1 MATVSIAPSD
11 LPLEQLS
18 LYHASDPYLA
28 SVFVFYGPV
37 ATANATV
44 SSSRIQAHILTPAGF
59 QSYPRI
65 TVSPAAPLYAAVNHL
80 PRDKQGDEVCRGLA
94 VSMLKYFAELSDPA
108 KDCLQAIARA
118 GKPGVK
124 LPRLFDEMHA
134 AELANRMTKI
144 DQTADIVR
152 DIRGAFQERR
162 VPWVDIDVVLP
173 AGVIQ
178 PPPQPDNDDDIH
190 DGSVDLYDTPDL
202 QYGQYSALVRSLG
215 APMFLPTSRLKRAP
229 SQPTNVSKSKLFS
242 KSQKQALRLTMC
254 EVVDT
259 EERYVN
265 KLYTLVCNVAEE
277 YRLKAQARGA
287 SSTSPNE
294 SDLATLFPP
303 CLNQILEVNMGFLE
317 VIRHILEET
326 EKDAIDDITEDTQL
340 PSSVSQRSMS
350 KEERDAI
357 GAVAFANA
365 LLEWFPRFSQPYADY
380 MRAHTGFTQTLNSFM
395 RDKDS
400 SFSRRV
406 YETGEQ
412 KLRSLLMEPVQRL
425 PRYSLL
431 IDTMT
436 GSLPLV
442 HPAVRP
448 LLKARDVIKDICSLD
463 DSSSTSH
470 DQSFRRLKEL
480 VDGWPST
487 ILPTGRLITAVDF
500 NELSPPYHLDEPIAE
515 PSTGIMLIYKNCLV
529 LLSKAL
535 GSRATARGV
544 LADLDNAAT
553 TANATA
559 NPPVLTE
566 LRVVQ
571 VYDLHTIRC
580 MQSTCGRILFLAPTA
595 VKSRPDQNTTIDLL
609 ALEPISMYEGRA
621 SRIIEEI
628 VKAKIEGR
636 FSESERENG
645 KWSLRSPTGT
655 VGNLGILACVFE
667 EEAEEAKK
675 RASSSKIRVVFDTP
689 RVNCS
694 QTLSNSDVEVVV
706 SLSVAGEDQYRVDIE
721 SVVGNASSDIVTVD
735 SFVPVLSKRLLNV
748 LLPLHGPRNRTMTE
762 SIVHS
767 NFEILRY
774 LAGHILSQF
783 KVPRGFRPPSPSKLL
798 SSLLGGSQPKESNAA
813 SSKVPSSAT
822 LLGEFPKIP
831 PPRGNLSRS
840 NTLPSVFPGKDESPS
855 KISVVGAAPL
865 KGQESPFSV
874 LEQTFA
880 AYALALQS
888 RSGNIVGRSL
898 RGRDNVDRSSVN
910 ELYNILLEDPGRIQA
925 AAEVPV
931 DTLFVAF
938 ETFMANAWREHM
950 GPVLDPSS
958 LKLLQTQFD
967 NMFPRDFEENFRKFL
982 ADMSPQNRRALASL
996 IRLLAEL
1003 LDASGSDGDRGALT
1017 AAFAEVL
1024 TVEGDP
1030 MQHISLLDRLVD
1042 DFDNLFDEYIPGG
1055 ASLEGTLNCDQTKP
1069 VSHTAGSINSNASS
1083 FRKRFGFSLH
1093 RDNSKAENE
1102 SKVSSILRTLS
1113 KSKGSGDSEPG
1124 TPRGSLLRSKSID
1137 IDTGLSSLLRPGSRE
1152 RPGSALSQEHI
1163 RSQEHLRR
1171 PGSSQEKP
1179 PSLSSIRG
1187 ISTNGV
1193 VKVRRKRR
1201 SSLSDLRPGTASS
1214 DASVMS
1220 SSQGQRPAT
1229 PSSISNQPHS
1239 DAVTPAGQGRPQ
1251 TSQSGSTVRSTSPA
1265 KGSSPARLA
1274 SPSRRS
1280 PTRPVTP
1287 SRKENIDPKLP
1298 QTERASRKK
1307 GDTSVSPTQEP
1318 KRRSR
1323 ALSIPS
1329 RALSIPSSRAP
1340 GLKERPVQVNGS
1352 DGRRLQPTSSSQKTP
1367 KLRLQ
1372 SPQKLRDRL
1381 NSEKRAQTIAQL
1393 GLKDELDLIGE
1404 ELRGLRLTPSISKDD
1419 GQDLEPLEEP
1429 FSPPTA
1435 NAALVS
1441 RVHNLEM
1448 KFETLSGDFSGRTAA
1463 IEKDLESSLVV
1474 SEKRAK
1480 KLDELYREASAEN
1493 EALYDRFNSELSKIA
1508 KDVRAGNVDEAL
1520 KSQLSSALEEV
1531 GRLKKEN
1538 FRLKREVG
1546 GLRAQQAAVALLKA
1560 SE

>member
-1 MATVSIAPSD
+1 MATVSTAPSD

-18 LYHASDPYLA
+18 LYHASDPYL
-28 SVFVFYGPV
+28 SSIFIFYGPV

-80 PRDKQGDEVCRGLA
+80 PREKQGDEVSRGLA

-108 KDCLQAIARA
+108 KECLQTFARA
-118 GKPGVK
+118 GKPGLR
-124 LPRLFDEMHA
+124 LPKLFDEMHA
-134 AELANRMTKI
+134 AEIANRMTKI
-144 DQTADIVR
+144 EHTADIVR
-152 DIRGAFQERR
+152 DIRGAFQERK

-173 AGVIQ
+173 NGVIQ
-178 PPPQPDNDDDIH
+178 PPTQPDNDDDVH
-190 DGSVDLYDTPDL
+190 DGNADLYDVPDL
-202 QYGQYSALVRSLG
+202 HYGRYTALVRSLG

-229 SQPTNVSKSKLFS
+229 SQPTNLSKSRLFS
-242 KSQKQALRLTMC
+242 KGQKQALRLTMC

-265 KLYTLVCNVAEE
+265 KLYTLVCHVAEE
-277 YRLKAQARGA
+277 FRLKAQARGP

-303 CLNQILEVNMGFLE
+303 CLNEILEVNMGFLG
-317 VIRHILEET
+317 VIRQVLEET
-326 EKDAIDDITEDTQL
+326 EKEAIDDLTDDTEL
-340 PSSVSQRSMS
+340 PSSVSQRSFS
-350 KEERDAI
+350 REETDAI

-365 LLEWFPRFSQPYADY
+365 LLDWFPRFSQPYADY

-395 RDKDS
+395 RDKHS
-400 SFSRRV
+400 SFSKRV

-463 DSSSTSH
+463 DASSTNH

-500 NELSPPYHLDEPIAE
+500 NELTPPYHLDVPPTE
-515 PSTGIMLIYKNCLV
+515 PSAGIMLIYKNCLV
-529 LLSKAL
+529 LLSKPVGAKT
-535 GSRATARGV
+535 TARGL
-544 LADLDNAAT
+544 LADLDNAAAAT
-553 TANATA
+553 NTAPNSPASS
-559 NPPVLTE
+559 E

-571 VYDLHTIRC
+571 VYDLHTVRC
-580 MQSTCGRILFLAPTA
+580 TQSTCGRILFLAPASAT
-595 VKSRPDQNTTIDLL
+595 SRPDQNTTVDLL
-609 ALEPISMYEGRA
+609 ALEPVSMYEGRS

-628 VKAKIEGR
+628 AKAKIEGR
-636 FSESERENG
+636 FSESERESG

-667 EEAEEAKK
+667 EAPEEAAQ
-675 RASSSKIRVVFDTP
+675 RANLSKIRVIFDTS
-689 RVNCS
+689 RADCS
-694 QTLSNSDVEVVV
+694 QKLKESDLEVIVSV
-706 SLSVAGEDQYRVDIE
+706 SLANEDQYRVDVD
-721 SVVGNASSDIVTVD
+721 SVVGTASSDMVTVD

-767 NFEILRY
+767 NFDILRY
-774 LAGHILSQF
+774 LAGHLMAQF

-798 SSLLGGSQPKESNAA
+798 SSLLGGSQSKESNA
-813 SSKVPSSAT
+813 PSAKAPTSAT
-822 LLGEFPKIP
+822 LLGEYPKMP
-831 PPRGNLSRS
+831 PPRGNMPRS
-840 NTLPSVFPGKDESPS
+840 NTLPSVFPGKEESPV
-855 KISVVGAAPL
+855 KISVVGAPPT
-865 KGQESPFSV
+865 KGEESPFSA

-938 ETFMANAWREHM
+938 ETFMTNAWREHM
-950 GPVLDPSS
+950 GPVIDSPS
-958 LKLLQTQFD
+958 LRILQAQFD
-967 NMFPRDFEENFRKFL
+967 NMFPRDFDESFRRFL
-982 ADMSPQNRRALASL
+982 ADQSPQNRRALASM

-1024 TVEGDP
+1024 TIDGDP

-1055 ASLEGTLNCDQTKP
+1055 ASLEGTLNCDQTKS
-1069 VSHTAGSINSNASS
+1069 VSQTAGSMNSNASS
-1083 FRKRFGFSLH
+1083 FRKRFGFGLH
-1093 RDNSKAENE
+1093 RENSKLEGE

-1113 KSKGSGDSEPG
+1113 KGKGSGDSEPG
-1124 TPRGSLLRSKSID
+1124 TPKGSLLRSKSID
-1137 IDTGLSSLLRPGSRE
+1137 VDTSLGSLLRPGSRD
-1152 RPGSALSQEHI
+1152 RPGASI
-1163 RSQEHLRR
+1163 SQEHLRR
-1171 PGSSQEKP
+1171 PGSSQEQP
-1179 PSLSSIRG
+1179 PSLSSVRG
-1187 ISTNGV
+1187 IPTNTNGV

-1214 DASVMS
+1214 DVSIVSSV
-1220 SSQGQRPAT
+1220 GQRPAT
-1229 PSSISNQPHS
+1229 PSSISNQPRA
-1239 DAVTPAGQGRPQ
+1239 DVATPAGQARPQ
-1251 TSQSGSTVRSTSPA
+1251 TSHGSGSTVRSTSPA
-1265 KGSSPARLA
+1265 KGNSPTRLP
-1274 SPSRRS
+1274 SPTRRS

-1298 QTERASRKK
+1298 QTERATRRK
-1307 GDTSVSPTQEP
+1307 GEASVSPTQEA

-1323 ALSIPS
+1323 AT
-1329 RALSIPSSRAP
+1329 SIPSSRAP
-1340 GLKERPVQVNGS
+1340 GLKERPLQVNGS
-1352 DGRRLQPTSSSQKTP
+1352 DARRLQPTSSQKTP
-1367 KLRLQ
+1367 KMRLQ

-1381 NSEKRAQTIAQL
+1381 NSEKRAQNMAQL
-1393 GLKDELDLIGE
+1393 GLKDELELIGE
-1404 ELRGLRLTPSISKDD
+1404 ELRAMRLTPSLVRGD
-1419 GQDLEPLEEP
+1419 GQGSDSLDEP
-1429 FSPPTA
+1429 FASPTA
-1435 NAALVS
+1435 NSFLVS

-1448 KFETLSGDFSGRTAA
+1448 KFETLSGEFNGRTAA

-1508 KDVRAGNVDEAL
+1508 KDVRAGNVEEAL
-1520 KSQLSSALEEV
+1520 KTQLSSALEEI